1 MLSAAIAAEEQEH
14 AFIAAHREAL
24 AKFGNVTITL
34 AEGVFALKLDIPVDR
49 ARLEKENAQLEK
61 QIAVLEQQFADQ
73 ESLAKKPEK
82 VVAGMRDKKATYE
95 AQLAKT
101 APPFNIPGRTIH
113 WFESIGSTMTVA
125 AEFAREGC
133 AHGTVIVADEQTA
146 GIGRHGH
153 SWYSQEGGLY
163 VSIVLRV
170 TRPIPEMM
178 LALGL
183 AAREAI
189 IKTTALQPDLR
200 WPNDVLLNG
209 GKCAGIIAQLDGTA
223 VIAGI
228 GINVNQNKFPDE
240 LEATSYF
247 SPVRQPRAKPSSP
260 PCSTLSTAIA
270 LRTQRRSGACLR
282 RHPLTLAVAESA
294 WSKTV

>member
-1 MLSAAIAAEEQEH
+1 M
-14 AFIAAHREAL
+14 
-24 AKFGNVTITL
+24 
-34 AEGVFALKLDIPVDR
+34 P
-49 ARLEKENAQLEK
+49 
-61 QIAVLEQQFADQ
+61 
-73 ESLAKKPEK
+73 
-82 VVAGMRDKKATYE
+82 
-95 AQLAKT
+95 KT

-240 LEATSYF
+240 LEATSLLLSGATTTREAVLAALLDAVDRYCAEDPAEIRRMF
-247 SPVRQPRAKPSSP
+247 EASSTYARGRRVRVEQDGVEGVTQGLDPSGFLIVRRDNGEDVTIFAGGVR
-260 PCSTLSTAIA
+260 PCS
-270 LRTQRRSGACLR
+270 
-282 RHPLTLAVAESA
+282 
-294 WSKTV
+294 